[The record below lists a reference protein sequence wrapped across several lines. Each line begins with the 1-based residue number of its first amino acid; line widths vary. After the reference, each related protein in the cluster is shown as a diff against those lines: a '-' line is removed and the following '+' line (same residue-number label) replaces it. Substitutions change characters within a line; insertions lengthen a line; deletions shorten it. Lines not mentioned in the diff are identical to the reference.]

1 MTSSQNGD
9 PHCVLRVW
17 LSEAAGRW
25 SRAPGSLQVL
35 PCLTPSAD
43 SSSPRTYKTH
53 YDGAASRGYRHQQC
67 RGEGVTSAHDEWQC
81 SPILSTTKKSS
92 GRMRQVRTV
101 RTPETCNQCMKMNAQ
116 HENECTPSQRFWTPP
131 PRVERRGARTS
142 STQPT
147 PAGTAGTQ
155 GKSRE
160 AKLGTLHHGE
170 ISAREAVEARKDRRE
185 PVTLMRLKM
194 PRAS

>member
-101 RTPETCNQCMKMNAQ
+101 PHTRNVQPMHK
-116 HENECTPSQRFWTPP
+116 NECTPSQRFWTGGFSAQ
-131 PRVERRGARTS
+131 RDLTSRRGR
-142 STQPT
+142 QNP
-147 PAGTAGTQ
+147 PGW
-155 GKSRE
+155 
-160 AKLGTLHHGE
+160 LGGG
-170 ISAREAVEARKDRRE
+170 ISAKEAAELLKPRRRLAR
-185 PVTLMRLKM
+185 
-194 PRAS
+194 RA

>member
-81 SPILSTTKKSS
+81 SPILSTSKKSS

-101 RTPETCNQCMKMNAQ
+101 RTPETCNQCMKMNA
-116 HENECTPSQRFWTPP
+116 HPVNGSGHP
-131 PRVERRGARTS
+131 PRGWSAE
-142 STQPT
+142 
-147 PAGTAGTQ
+147 
-155 GKSRE
+155 
-160 AKLGTLHHGE
+160 
-170 ISAREAVEARKDRRE
+170 AREHRASNQPPHGLQARKGKAGKPNLAHRIMERPTRGRPSRQGRTGE
-185 PVTLMRLKM
+185 
-194 PRAS
+194 SQ